1 MITVERSSAKSPVC
15 VLADASS
22 VDTTPAKQKCEWADS
37 INLRRARQIF
47 AGVTNALYQAVV
59 TVDLEGTVAKK
70 LRDPYNPEARWHKI
84 LNRDYS
90 SP

>member
-1 MITVERSSAKSPVC
+1 MRHPLIRRLQSRSANGPTA
-15 VLADASS
+15 L
-22 VDTTPAKQKCEWADS
+22 
-37 INLRRARQIF
+37 IFGGRQIF